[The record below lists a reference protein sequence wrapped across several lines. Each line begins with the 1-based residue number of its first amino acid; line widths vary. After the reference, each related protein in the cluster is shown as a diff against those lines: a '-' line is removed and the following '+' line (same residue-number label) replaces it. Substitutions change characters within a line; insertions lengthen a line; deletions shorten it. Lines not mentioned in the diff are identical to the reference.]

1 MKEREAR
8 EWISSWAERWR
19 RETSAGW
26 AVTDG
31 VEVLGRAGL
40 KRINLDEA
48 LGEVA
53 YWVLPSAR
61 GQRVAS
67 RALAAV
73 TEWAFGVG
81 FHRLEL
87 VHAVENDASCGVAW
101 RGGYRLEGTKRREG
115 LHADGWHDMHLHARL
130 SFDD

>member
-1 MKEREAR
+1 MNEAEAR
-8 EWISSWAERWR
+8 DWISSWTGSWR
-19 RETSAGW
+19 RESGAGW

-40 KRINLDEA
+40 RRVDLAEA
-48 LGEVA
+48 LGEVV
-53 YWVLPSAR
+53 YWVLPGR
-61 GQRVAS
+61 GVAS
-67 RALAAV
+67 RALAA

-87 VHAVENDASCGVAW
+87 VHAVENDASCRVAA
-101 RGGYRLEGTKRREG
+101 RAGYRLEGTKRREG

-130 SFDD
+130 SDDG